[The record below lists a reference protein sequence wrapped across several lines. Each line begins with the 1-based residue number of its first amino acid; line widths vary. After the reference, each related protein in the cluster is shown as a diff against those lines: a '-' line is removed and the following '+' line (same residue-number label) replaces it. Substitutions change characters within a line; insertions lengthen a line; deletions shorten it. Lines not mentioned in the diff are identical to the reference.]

1 MANFI
6 SPFLP
11 RILYVSCSLSDLIST
26 TYPQIESKLV
36 QLRTCMAT
44 LIPLRLLAPILNEHS
59 NFAVTQAGSFRMT
72 VKNIEYYMHMVIAAT
87 RNVNQEDLLTNIRLI
102 RSMFMNLFDMR
113 AVLMTRLLSK
123 SKSKMNFTF
132 AQSLSKYEDHI
143 IDAFCELIFKLSE
156 DLFKPIFFKLYEWA
170 TINEPSKDRL
180 ITFYRTTLRLS
191 GKLKNLFV
199 LFASQFLPNASATLD
214 LLNSSKTGNI
224 FSFLTYLVVLIL
236 ITYF

>member
-11 RILYVSCSLSDLIST
+11 RIIYVSCSLSDLIST
-26 TYPQIESKLV
+26 TYPQIEFKLV

-44 LIPLRLLAPILNEHS
+44 LIPLRLLAPILNYHS
-59 NFAVTQAGSFRMT
+59 DFSAPQDGSYRMT
-72 VKNIEYYMHMVIAAT
+72 VRNIQYYMHMVVTTT

-113 AVLMTRLLSK
+113 AILMSRLLSSGK
-123 SKSKMNFTF
+123 SSKMNFAF
-132 AQSLSKYEDHI
+132 AQNLSKYEDYI

-199 LFASQFLPNASATLD
+199 LFASQFMPNASATLD
-214 LLNSSKTGNI
+214 LLNSSKTGNK
-224 FSFLTYLVVLIL
+224 L
-236 ITYF
+236 